1 MRSLKYSIDTT
12 AVMVVIQF
20 QGKAKRQGG
29 YTLYGGRKPSLFERR
44 AMLMNLKVIELA
56 VSVLKLIVDLI
67 NLVLTV
73 TIKIKKQ
80 TAATT
85 NSDGFVTE

>member
-1 MRSLKYSIDTT
+1 
-12 AVMVVIQF
+12 
-20 QGKAKRQGG
+20 
-29 YTLYGGRKPSLFERR
+29 
-44 AMLMNLKVIELA
+44 MNLKVIELA